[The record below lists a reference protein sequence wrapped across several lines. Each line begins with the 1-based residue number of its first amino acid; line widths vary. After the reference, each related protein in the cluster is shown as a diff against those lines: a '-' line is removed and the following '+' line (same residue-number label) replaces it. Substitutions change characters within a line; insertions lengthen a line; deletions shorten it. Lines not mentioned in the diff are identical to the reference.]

1 MAAPRPAPPRAARA
15 PDAAP
20 ETSPALEEQLSRAF
34 QDKLRLQTVPTWDS
48 ASLLPSRRLLL
59 KRREVVEVERAL
71 QAQREHFQQR
81 MEHLA
86 QRRQQLGQREE
97 QLRADTIKFNAFL
110 KAMSARRQRARQRA
124 AEERVR
130 AARHRAE
137 VSRLQQELERL
148 QQHREQLGRRLRS
161 LRVFADFLQDV
172 QAATGQDVPS
182 MLAQFE
188 ALVEVQEV
196 LLQQV
201 EAGRVAVAQS
211 RAQLQQCCEEADSE
225 LSSSKEML
233 QLRARLEAA
242 YSDVL
247 KGESH
252 WAQLQ
257 SEAAQKMLLLGQI
270 RMAVLSLFQLA
281 AMRLQVPKDVALED
295 TEAQLD
301 VDLAAICAELGLHP
315 HVPATTTTRPWH
327 HRAVTAPP
335 SQE

>member
-71 QAQREHFQQR
+71 QAQRE
-81 MEHLA
+81 
-86 QRRQQLGQREE
+86 
-97 QLRADTIKFNAFL
+97 
-110 KAMSARRQRARQRA
+110 AMSARRQRARQRA

-301 VDLAAICAELGLHP
+301 VLLLCMQDLAAICAELGLHP

>member
-34 QDKLRLQTVPTWDS
+34 QDKLRLQ
-48 ASLLPSRRLLL
+48 RLLL